1 MTQTFDGLFSLRVS
15 AVRVRIGCMTF
26 DALLLS
32 RLAIALSAMVM
43 LDAAPATAQRTP
55 TAQTAPAPV
64 PQPAPEPPGATP
76 EPAPAKPENSGLLNE
91 LGKLFVKPADLFP
104 GLKLSRDAAAPVA
117 SPAQPSDVSIL
128 EPPPTPN
135 LAAPSLAA
143 PSLAAPSVA
152 APKLAVPKLAVQA
165 APVPPPPAVS
175 TTALAPAKPPATAL
189 VPQMMRGRAS
199 CPVSA
204 NGAPDCKAG
213 ADKLCRDNGFAGGSS
228 LDTDSAQTC
237 STKALLAGARTIKD
251 VCKTENFVIRAMC
264 Q

>member
-1 MTQTFDGLFSLRVS
+1 MRVS
-15 AVRVRIGCMTF
+15 AARVRIGRMKF
-26 DALLLS
+26 DALHLS
-32 RLAIALSAMVM
+32 RLAIALSAMMM
-43 LDAAPATAQRTP
+43 LDTAPATAQRTP
-55 TAQTAPAPV
+55 TSQKAPV
-64 PQPAPEPPGATP
+64 TLPQPAPEPPDATP
-76 EPAPAKPENSGLLNE
+76 EPVPAKPESPGLLNE
-91 LGKLFVKPADLFP
+91 LGKLFVKPANLFS
-104 GLKLSRDAAAPVA
+104 GLKLSLDAAAPVV
-117 SPAQPSDVSIL
+117 SPAQPSDVSKL
-128 EPPPTPN
+128 EPPPTLN
-135 LAAPSLAA
+135 LAAPSLPAPSLAA
-143 PSLAAPSVA
+143 PSLAAP
-152 APKLAVPKLAVQA
+152 KLAVP
-165 APVPPPPAVS
+165 APPVTPPPATS
-175 TTALAPAKPPATAL
+175 TIAVAPAKAPATAL

>member
-1 MTQTFDGLFSLRVS
+1 
-15 AVRVRIGCMTF
+15 MTF

-43 LDAAPATAQRTP
+43 IDAAPATAQRAP
-55 TAQTAPAPV
+55 TAQTAPATG

-135 LAAPSLAA
+135 ITA
-143 PSLAAPSVA
+143 PSLAAPSVT

-165 APVPPPPAVS
+165 PPVPPPPAVS
-175 TTALAPAKPPATAL
+175 TTALAPAKLPATAL

>member
-1 MTQTFDGLFSLRVS
+1 
-15 AVRVRIGCMTF
+15 MTF

-43 LDAAPATAQRTP
+43 LDAAPATAQREP
-55 TAQTAPAPV
+55 TAQTAPATV
-64 PQPAPEPPGATP
+64 PQPAPEQPGATP

-143 PSLAAPSVA
+143 PSVAAPSLAAPSVT

-165 APVPPPPAVS
+165 PPVPPPPAVS
-175 TTALAPAKPPATAL
+175 TTALAPAKLPATAL

>member
-1 MTQTFDGLFSLRVS
+1 MK
-15 AVRVRIGCMTF
+15 F
-26 DALLLS
+26 DALHLS
-32 RLAIALSAMVM
+32 RLAIALSAMMM
-43 LDAAPATAQRTP
+43 LDTAPATAQRTP
-55 TAQTAPAPV
+55 TSQKAPV
-64 PQPAPEPPGATP
+64 TLPQPAPEPPDATP
-76 EPAPAKPENSGLLNE
+76 EPVPAKPESPGLLNE
-91 LGKLFVKPADLFP
+91 LSKLFVKPANLFS
-104 GLKLSRDAAAPVA
+104 GLKLSPDAATPVV
-117 SPAQPSDVSIL
+117 SPAQPSDVSNL
-128 EPPPTPN
+128 EPPPTLN
-135 LAAPSLAA
+135 LAAPSLPA
-143 PSLAAPSVA
+143 PSLPAPSLA
-152 APKLAVPKLAVQA
+152 APKLAVPAPPVTPAPATSTIAV
-165 APVPPPPAVS
+165 
-175 TTALAPAKPPATAL
+175 APAKPPATAL